1 MKKNPMTPSGIE
13 PASSKH
19 VEDSNKHIVK
29 EIVRYVVYLPELNE
43 DAQSEKYK
51 IL

>member
-1 MKKNPMTPSGIE
+1 MTPSGIE

-29 EIVRYVVYLPELNE
+29 EVVRQVVYLPQLYG
-43 DAQSEKYK
+43 DAQSQKYK